1 MQLSYLDFEYTV
13 KDKKLKDKKF
23 SSIFYNFDAVSDA
36 ESKEEFIDLAKS
48 SIQRLEQLLDNQYN
62 NKRFTKEKNGR
73 VTSSK
78 IKFKCEYLNSSII
91 NYIREGGLNKTEL
104 SYIISMDPKGEPI
117 NLTLSLNNSEPN
129 SARIL
134 RVYDS
139 IITLPDLKISEEA
152 QIQVNRINSLR
163 SEKFEINKYLNSHNS
178 D

>member
-1 MQLSYLDFEYTV
+1 MRLLYLDFEYTI
-13 KDKKLKDKKF
+13 KDKKF
-23 SSIFYNFDAVSDA
+23 SSIFYNFDAASDA

-48 SIQRLEQLLDNQYN
+48 SIHRLEQLLDNQYTG
-62 NKRFTKEKNGR
+62 KRFIKEESGR

-104 SYIISMDPKGEPI
+104 SYVISMDPKGEPI
-117 NLTLSLNNSEPN
+117 SLTLNLNNSEPN

-134 RVYDS
+134 KVYDS
-139 IITLPDLKISEEA
+139 IIKLPNLEISDEA
-152 QIQVNRINSLR
+152 QIQVDRINSLR